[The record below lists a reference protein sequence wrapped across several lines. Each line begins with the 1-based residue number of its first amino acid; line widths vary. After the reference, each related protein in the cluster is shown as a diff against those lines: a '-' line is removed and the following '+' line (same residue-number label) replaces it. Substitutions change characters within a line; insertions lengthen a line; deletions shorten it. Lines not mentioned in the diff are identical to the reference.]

1 MTLRGPRRSCWTA
14 QSTRSAAGRRPP
26 RRARAARQGAPAGA
40 CAAVGGRKGE
50 VARAAEVLSGAR
62 AGLGRARRGRKR
74 RRNGELLGGVKVDG
88 DGTSGKKMEWE
99 KR

>member
-1 MTLRGPRRSCWTA
+1 LWR
-14 QSTRSAAGRRPP
+14 
-26 RRARAARQGAPAGA
+26 
-40 CAAVGGRKGE
+40 
-50 VARAAEVLSGAR
+50 SGAACR
-62 AGLGRARRGRKR
+62 RLGRPELGWNR

>member
-50 VARAAEVLSGAR
+50 VARAAEFSVELGQAL
-62 AGLGRARRGRKR
+62 AGLGAAG
-74 RRNGELLGGVKVDG
+74 NGG
-88 DGTSGKKMEWE
+88 DGEG
-99 KR
+99 RAGQ